1 MEEQQYS
8 LTSPGVQSPTKLYK
22 TMLGLRVIEARL
34 CVNVAKFGDMKPYAV
49 VTYGSQVWKTASS
62 LGMKPVWNS
71 YFELLYGTLDVVTVE
86 IYHKAM
92 LIGDVEIGKANISL
106 KQVSKHDAEW
116 WELRASSGEDT
127 GQVLL
132 AFDFT
137 LSGLLTEG
145 SLMLSAHSPT
155 GSAEL
160 RRNFNFDSTEALRPR
175 ERRRRANQASEM
187 ALQSEEQLTIEQ
199 MRRELEDEKTRIEKQ
214 EGKVRKLFQCLEQ
227 ENTHIKRE
235 KEEVRKLKEDILQRE
250 ERLISAREA
259 TENDRKKLEEEN
271 RKVEE
276 LKDSL
281 NQGYRRLKM
290 DKQKLKAKK
299 RLLETASVKNDGTS
313 RKLEKQKQ
321 ELQRQIQGSK
331 DSESNY
337 QQEWAE
343 IEELRQVLKEQEEL
357 LLAQDAALAKDRL
370 ALEQERRDLEALRG
384 TDDIAEEETDKQP
397 ISVMVISE
405 QVKHRVVNSESSH
418 LRLALSP
425 AKY

>member
-1 MEEQQYS
+1 MEEQYS

-34 CVNVAKFGDMKPYAV
+34 CVNVAKFGDMKPYAL
-49 VTYGSQVWKTASS
+49 VTYGAQVWRTASS
-62 LGMKPVWNS
+62 AGMKPVWNS
-71 YFELLYGTLDVVTVE
+71 YFELSYGALDVVTIE
-86 IYHKAM
+86 LFHKAM
-92 LIGDVEIGKANISL
+92 LIGDVEIGKSNISL

-127 GQVLL
+127 GSVLL
-132 AFDFT
+132 AFDFA

-145 SLMLSAHSPT
+145 SLVLSAHSPT

-160 RRNFNFDSTEALRPR
+160 RRVFNFDSTEALKPR
-175 ERRRRANQASEM
+175 ERRRRVNQASEM
-187 ALQSEEQLTIEQ
+187 GVQSDEQQSIDQ
-199 MRRELEDEKTRIEKQ
+199 MRQELEDEKTRIEKQ
-214 EGKVRKLFQCLEQ
+214 EGEVRKLFRRLER
-227 ENTHIKRE
+227 ENSHIKRE
-235 KEEVRKLKEDILQRE
+235 KEEVRKLKEEIQQRE
-250 ERLISAREA
+250 DCLFAVREA
-259 TENDRKKLEEEN
+259 TENDRKKLEEER

-276 LKDSL
+276 LKESL

-299 RLLETASVKNDGTS
+299 RLLESASVKNSGAS

-321 ELQRQIQGSK
+321 DLQRQMQDTK
-331 DSESNY
+331 DSESCY
-337 QQEWAE
+337 QQEWSE
-343 IEELRQVLKEQEEL
+343 IEELRQQLKEQEEL
-357 LLAQDAALAKDRL
+357 LLAQDAALARDRL
-370 ALEQERRDLEALRG
+370 ALEQERKDLEAIRG
-384 TDDIAEEETDKQP
+384 PEDIAEEETDKQP

-425 AKY
+425 AK